1 MNMTEVR
8 MDLLAAIERL
18 GRILPANTLDQLI
31 NQLGGPNYVAEVS
44 LLLNK
49 KGNLDFLKF
58 LLINILDDW
67 KAWTCNNKR
76 INWKNSIRITQCRF

>member
-31 NQLGGPNYVAEVS
+31 NQLGGPNYVAEV
-44 LLLNK
+44 N
-49 KGNLDFLKF
+49 FL
-58 LLINILDDW
+58 
-67 KAWTCNNKR
+67 
-76 INWKNSIRITQCRF
+76 